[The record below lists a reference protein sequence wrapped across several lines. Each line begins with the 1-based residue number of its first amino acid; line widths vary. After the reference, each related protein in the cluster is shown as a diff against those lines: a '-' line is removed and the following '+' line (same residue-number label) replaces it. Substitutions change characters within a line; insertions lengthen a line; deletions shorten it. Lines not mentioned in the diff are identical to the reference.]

1 MKGYVFLD
9 VETANSKRW
18 SICQCSFVVK
28 NLSNE
33 VVYTFNELV
42 KPTKSEI
49 EFTNTYIHGLSW
61 SDVEQKRMFK
71 DIWPEIKHYFNGDY
85 LIVAHNAGFDTSCL
99 KKIISEE
106 NLEWKPFEYL
116 CTFQLLKKVH
126 PDWPAHGLQDLSDRL
141 NYSFNHHY
149 ALSDVNA
156 MIHIFE
162 NEFTDLKDL
171 RNKIIAVGYQTKV
184 FLIE

>member
-1 MKGYVFLD
+1 
-9 VETANSKRW
+9 
-18 SICQCSFVVK
+18 
-28 NLSNE
+28 
-33 VVYTFNELV
+33 
-42 KPTKSEI
+42 
-49 EFTNTYIHGLSW
+49 
-61 SDVEQKRMFK
+61 
-71 DIWPEIKHYFNGDY
+71 
-85 LIVAHNAGFDTSCL
+85 
-99 KKIISEE
+99 
-106 NLEWKPFEYL
+106 
-116 CTFQLLKKVH
+116 
-126 PDWPAHGLQDLSDRL
+126 LQDLSDRL